1 MKKTIDAVGIDVA
14 KASLSICIHFTDE
27 TECVRTI
34 RNTDTDI
41 SKKLLPLLKGS
52 NAKIVMESTG
62 HYHWLIALSLC
73 ENGYDVYIVNP
84 ILASQYT
91 TKNIR
96 KVKNDP
102 CDARGLARM
111 ARVADN
117 LPKPFKDTRNHLLM
131 RKKLGL
137 LASLSK
143 QLQSMVAS
151 VSSIKEAQEILG
163 YESSLV
169 IAQLEENIETM
180 KKTMDALEKEC
191 ISESQKDEKTQE
203 GITLLTSIPGVSEFG
218 ATLAVHWFD
227 RDKGNARSWIAY
239 AGSDISVRESGT
251 WRGRCRLT
259 KRGNAFLRKRLYCCA
274 WGAYMHDSDFKRY
287 YETLRKQNRS
297 HVESLIIVMRKII
310 RIMYVVLETRQPYD
324 AQKCFLHE

>member
-1 MKKTIDAVGIDVA
+1 MKKIIDAVGIDVA
-14 KASLSICIHFTDE
+14 KASLSICIHFTDGNE
-27 TECVRTI
+27 HVLTI

-41 SKKLLPLLKGS
+41 STKLLPLLKNC

-62 HYHWLIALSLC
+62 HYHWLTALVLY
-73 ENGYDVYIVNP
+73 ENGYDVYVVNP

-117 LPKPFKDTRNHLLM
+117 LPSPFNSTRNSLWI

-137 LASLSK
+137 LSSLSK
-143 QLQSMVAS
+143 QLQSMIASVAS
-151 VSSIKEAQEILG
+151 VKETQEILG
-163 YESSLV
+163 DKNSPV
-169 IAQLEENIETM
+169 VHQLEKQIEKM

-191 ISESQKDEKTQE
+191 VAQSKKDEKIDKE
-203 GITLLTSIPGVSEFG
+203 IKLLTSIPGVSEFG
-218 ATLAVHWFD
+218 ATLAIHWFD
-227 RDKGNARSWIAY
+227 RNKGNARSWIAY

-251 WRGRCRLT
+251 WKGKCRLT

-274 WGAYMHDSDFKRY
+274 WGAYMHNPDFKRY
-287 YETLRKQNRS
+287 YEKPLC
-297 HVESLIIVMRKII
+297 IF
-310 RIMYVVLETRQPYD
+310 
-324 AQKCFLHE
+324 C